1 MPNYDDEQR
10 RRATGAAVNPGVL
23 DQLMGALRAGQ
34 GRCSQYGYQMSQRP
48 APSVRRTISN
58 APPVRTWAPNPNPG
72 RYDSGTIEVG
82 PGLGS
87 HFPGSYDESDYAGR
101 RGGFLGGG
109 LSGGQEMEL
118 MQNGYT
124 DIGDIRYVLD
134 RTTGQVTQTPR
145 PGSDYWRDDLGYE
158 GYGGQPPISLMD
170 AVGGPGRPPRR

>member
-1 MPNYDDEQR
+1 MPH
-10 RRATGAAVNPGVL
+10 NPQHVE
-23 DQLMGALRAGQ
+23 QLMNAVRAGQ
-34 GRCSQYGYQMSQRP
+34 GRGSQYGHQMSQRP

-58 APPVRTWAPNPNPG
+58 APPIRTWAPN
-72 RYDSGTIEVG
+72 DSGTIGVA

-87 HFPGSYDESDYAGR
+87 FFPGSYDEPDYAGR

-109 LSGGQEMEL
+109 LSGGQNMEL
-118 MQNGYT
+118 MQSGYT